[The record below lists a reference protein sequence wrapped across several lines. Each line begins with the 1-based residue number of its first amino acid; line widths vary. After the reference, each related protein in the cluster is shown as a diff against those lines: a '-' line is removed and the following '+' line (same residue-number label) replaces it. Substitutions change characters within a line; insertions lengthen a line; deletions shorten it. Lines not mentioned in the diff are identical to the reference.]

1 MGELARGQSV
11 EHAIEAADSVG
22 NVACV
27 ADGGGGRCALAAG
40 ARGIDFRGDWDDLDI
55 RPDGAK
61 PIDGGGGNSDHD
73 DAAGIER
80 FQGAWRQAMFRI
92 GMLPTDREAAS
103 AFDIAEDAAGHTDV
117 LGVMGRLPRLQTGW
131 KFQTWIGGVAAA
143 RLSDQKILS
152 ARFGAGQKDEKPGIE
167 ANAGWLDCGI
177 RHALRSPRRNSMVRD
192 SLRAQGN
199 LASLR

>member
-1 MGELARGQSV
+1 MGELACGQSV
-11 EHAIEAADSVG
+11 EHAIKAADSVG

-27 ADGGGGRCALAAG
+27 ANGGGGRCALAAG
-40 ARGIDFRGDWDDLDI
+40 ARGIDFRGDRYDLDI

-61 PIDGGGGNSDHD
+61 PVYGGGGNSDHD

-80 FQGAWRQAMFRI
+80 FQCAWRQAMFRV

-117 LGVMGRLPRLQTGW
+117 LGVMGRLARLQTGW

-143 RLSDQKILS
+143 RLGDQQILA
-152 ARFGAGQKDEKPGIE
+152 ARFRTRQQHEE
-167 ANAGWLDCGI
+167 AWTEGL
-177 RHALRSPRRNSMVRD
+177 VR
-192 SLRAQGN
+192 
-199 LASLR
+199 